1 MTPNLRF
8 NKKMTKKLIASTPNE
23 DIKKNKLGLDW
34 AIENTNKIY
43 GSYYSTLFG
52 ATLFIIQKKSEDMYR
67 LIIANKKGICGF
79 YIIDDIEEY
88 LKFIGVEELFFDN
101 QDTLG
106 DAMKETSNYRN
117 AGRVN
122 IDGGKIFVYE
132 HKD

>member
-1 MTPNLRF
+1 MIPNLRF

-23 DIKKNKLGLDW
+23 SIKKNKIGLDW

-67 LIIANKKGICGF
+67 LIIADKKGICGF

-88 LKFIGVEELFFDN
+88 LEFIGVEELFFDN
-101 QDTLG
+101 QDTLV
-106 DAMKETSNYRN
+106 DAIKETANYPN
-117 AGRVN
+117 TGIVN